1 MKKYILIVLLL
12 AGALTGKTQEK
23 SIKLTLSEVLNIAAS
38 QSIDAFRNKNM
49 YLASYWQYR
58 YYQAERLPS
67 LSLSSDPV
75 DFNRYRGKEYNFQ
88 TNQDEFRYR
97 QYFNSDV
104 SMSLSQNI
112 TPLGGRLYL
121 QSGLEMIKNLGGDKS
136 TSFTSTPVSINY
148 MQELNGY
155 NEMKWQSKIEPLK
168 YEKAKKDLIQNNEE
182 LNQKAV
188 TVFFSLA

>member
-12 AGALTGKTQEK
+12 AGALTGKTQEQ

-49 YLASYWQYR
+49 YMASYWQYR

-75 DFNRYRGKEYNFQ
+75 NLNRYRNKEYNFQ

-136 TSFTSTPVSINY
+136 TSFT
-148 MQELNGY
+148 
-155 NEMKWQSKIEPLK
+155 
-168 YEKAKKDLIQNNEE
+168 
-182 LNQKAV
+182 
-188 TVFFSLA
+188 